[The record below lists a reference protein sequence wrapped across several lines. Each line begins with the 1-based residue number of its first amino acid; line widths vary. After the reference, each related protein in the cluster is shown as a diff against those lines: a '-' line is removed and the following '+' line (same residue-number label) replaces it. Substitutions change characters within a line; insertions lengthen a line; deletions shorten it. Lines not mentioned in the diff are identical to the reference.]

1 MGRRVILGAAAL
13 ALFIGGQ
20 AAAQE
25 DLDSGKTP
33 AQLYASNCAICHKTP
48 HGLSKAGGA
57 FGLQSFLREHYTAS
71 RQAAA
76 AIAAYV
82 DAVDRGPPPPERGPK
97 RAAKPKEAGKPGDAK
112 ASKAKAEPKSDSK
125 NDAKGDS
132 KNDATSDS
140 KSDSKSE
147 SKSGSKSESKSEA
160 KGSEPA
166 KPQEKPGDAAPA
178 APKPDAK
185 PASKPAAESKPDSEK
200 KPN

>member
-1 MGRRVILGAAAL
+1 MTVFGRRISLGAAVL
-13 ALFIGGQ
+13 ALFIAGQ

-48 HGLSKAGGA
+48 QGLSKAGGP
-57 FGLQSFLREHYTAS
+57 FGLQGFLREHYTAS

-82 DAVDRGPPPPERGPK
+82 DAVDRGAPQVERGPK

-112 ASKAKAEPKSDSK
+112 GSKAKAEPKAEPK
-125 NDAKGDS
+125 N
-132 KNDATSDS
+132 
-140 KSDSKSE
+140 E
-147 SKSGSKSESKSEA
+147 P

-166 KPQEKPGDAAPA
+166 TPQDKPAEAKPAEPKPVDAKVDADKP
-178 APKPDAK
+178 APKP
-185 PASKPAAESKPDSEK
+185 PAESKPDSEK